1 MLFSVTLHASCLLCK
16 TCLLRFMH
24 APSKSS
30 QQHEKN
36 ASQNMRKGQN
46 LQIAP
51 SKPCLKKSPTSFKKS
66 GSYSFQGSDEDS
78 QLPSRSGLFLG
89 SNPPPNGQ
97 DMLKKPLFG
106 HNIRQ
111 LIKIIHNRL
120 KNPFLNFRICLSPQ
134 RTGARPQTRSHANSY
149 GQAPAL

>member
-1 MLFSVTLHASCLLCK
+1 
-16 TCLLRFMH
+16 MH

-46 LQIAP
+46 LQTAP
-51 SKPCLKKSPTSFKKS
+51 SKPCIKKSPTSFKKP
-66 GSYSFQGSDEDS
+66 GSYSFQGSDEES

-89 SNPPPNGQ
+89 SNPPSNGQ
-97 DMLKKPLFG
+97 DMPKKPLSG

-111 LIKIIHNRL
+111 LIK
-120 KNPFLNFRICLSPQ
+120 KN
-134 RTGARPQTRSHANSY
+134 T
-149 GQAPAL
+149 